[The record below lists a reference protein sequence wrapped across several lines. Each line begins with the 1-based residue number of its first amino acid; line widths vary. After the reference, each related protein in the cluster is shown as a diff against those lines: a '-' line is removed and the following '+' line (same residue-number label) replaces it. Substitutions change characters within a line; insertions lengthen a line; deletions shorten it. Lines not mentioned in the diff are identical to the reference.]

1 MKIDIS
7 EHKLAHEKIAVCR
20 NRKVNLVRE
29 KKKKKCHPRLS
40 LAVGCFQCL
49 LPFSNL
55 QKFLYLFG
63 IYVLFEGLESK

>member
-29 KKKKKCHPRLS
+29 KKMSSKVIASSRMFSMPFTFFKPSEILIS
-40 LAVGCFQCL
+40 IWDLCF
-49 LPFSNL
+49 
-55 QKFLYLFG
+55 
-63 IYVLFEGLESK
+63 I